1 MDVLVTAGGTSE
13 PIDNVRSITNHSG
26 GLGKAIAESFSC
38 WTHRNLRNN
47 QTCITSNPTIG
58 LIN

>member
-13 PIDNVRSITNHSG
+13 PIDNVRSITNHSSG
-26 GLGKAIAESFSC
+26 GLGKAIAESFLAAGH
-38 WTHRNLRNN
+38 TVTYVTTKH
-47 QTCITSNPTIG
+47 TSNPTIG